1 VATLDPEELD
11 TLMQAIEDGQ
21 IGSSGSSS
29 DRAIGSV
36 TPHDLTNPARNVP
49 DPMPGLEAINEK
61 IGRFFASAL
70 SGRTRSQIQVK
81 SGPGSRITCEDLMP
95 IMAPPVVLGVME
107 MGAGQATGVVIVDS
121 NLADGL
127 LLAGLGAQS
136 VDPERAPAEG
146 REMTNLEF
154 AILRRLLS
162 HIAEAT
168 TRAFLPLMP
177 LRAQLVRIEADPRM
191 ALTSDPRE
199 IAILS
204 KFDIDGDMK
213 GQLQVALP
221 FSLLEP
227 IRDKLSQ
234 PILPSDSRMNQE
246 QFSADLR
253 RSIFEVEVDLSAEL
267 GAFELTVEEFLA
279 LEVGQIM
286 NLHSDENTP
295 LDVKVSGRP
304 KLKGIPAVRSGGMV
318 VELVDE
324 DEDNQNA
331 LHPQAPNGHYNSS
344 SQQNPPQTPTEQ
356 NR

>member
-1 VATLDPEELD
+1 MATLEPEELD

-21 IGSSGSSS
+21 IGKTADAQG
-29 DRAIGSV
+29 RPAGPV
-36 TPHDLTNPARNVP
+36 TPYDLTNPARNIP
-49 DPMPGLEAINEK
+49 DPMPGLEAINEQ

-81 SGPGSRITCEDLMP
+81 SGPGSKITCGDMMP
-95 IMAPPVVLGVME
+95 IMAPPAVLGVME
-107 MGAGQATGVVIVDS
+107 MGAGQATGVIIVDS

-136 VDPERAPAEG
+136 VDPARAASEG

-177 LRAQLVRIEADPRM
+177 MRAQLVRIEADPRM

-204 KFDIDGDMK
+204 KFEIDGDMK
-213 GQLQVALP
+213 GQLQIGLP

-227 IRDKLSQ
+227 VRDKLTQ
-234 PILPSDSRMNQE
+234 PKQPVDSRINQE
-246 QFSADLR
+246 QFSAELR
-253 RSIFEVEVDLSAEL
+253 EAIQTLSCP
-267 GAFELTVEEFLA
+267 GVVFCI
-279 LEVGQIM
+279 GQDFG
-286 NLHSDENTP
+286 SVFT
-295 LDVKVSGRP
+295 S
-304 KLKGIPAVRSGGMV
+304 
-318 VELVDE
+318 
-324 DEDNQNA
+324 
-331 LHPQAPNGHYNSS
+331 
-344 SQQNPPQTPTEQ
+344 
-356 NR
+356 